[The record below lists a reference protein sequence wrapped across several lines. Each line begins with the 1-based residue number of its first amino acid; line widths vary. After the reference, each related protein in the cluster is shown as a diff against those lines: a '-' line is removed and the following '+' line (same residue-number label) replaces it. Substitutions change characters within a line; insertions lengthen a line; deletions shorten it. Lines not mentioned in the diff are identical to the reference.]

1 MFCDHRNMLG
11 KPNEGIHKY
20 RIFNIAIADTVLTII
35 AAYILSWLFKS
46 NFWAT
51 LIILF
56 LLGIILH
63 RIFCVK
69 TTVDK
74 LLFE

>member
-1 MFCDHRNMLG
+1 MFCDHRNILG

-20 RIFNIAIADTVLTII
+20 RIFNFSIIDIMLTII
-35 AAYILSWLFKS
+35 AAYILSWLFKA

-69 TTVDK
+69 TTLDK
-74 LLFE
+74 ILFK